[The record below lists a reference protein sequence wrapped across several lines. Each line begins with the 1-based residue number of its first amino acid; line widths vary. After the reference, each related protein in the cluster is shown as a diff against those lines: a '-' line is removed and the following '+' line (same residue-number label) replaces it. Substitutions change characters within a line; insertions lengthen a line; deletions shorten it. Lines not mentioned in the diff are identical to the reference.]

1 MTIYDISVE
10 ITAAPVYPGD
20 PETHIEKISD
30 MDIGDSVN
38 VSALTMSLHTGTH
51 VEAPLHFIRNANSIS
66 DLRLDSF
73 MGECSVVSCGGYSG
87 VLTGADIDELVPQ
100 GARRVLFKTLG
111 NVKLSKSAVLSLI
124 SIGVTLV
131 GIDAQSISEADD
143 DAEVHKHLLNAGI
156 VILEGINLRHVQSGE
171 YTLMALPIKL
181 NGTEAT
187 PCRAILMK

>member
-20 PETHIEKISD
+20 PETHIEKIFD

-51 VEAPLHFIRNANSIS
+51 IEAPLHFIKNGNSIS
-66 DLRLDSF
+66 DIRLDSF
-73 MGECSVVSCGGYSG
+73 MGECSVVACSGYSG
-87 VLTGADIDELVPQ
+87 VLTGADIDELVPE

-124 SIGVTLV
+124 SMGVTMV
-131 GIDAQSISEADD
+131 GIDAQSISEADE
-143 DAEVHKHLLNAGI
+143 DAQIHKHLLSAGI
-156 VILEGINLRHVQSGE
+156 IILEGINLRHVQSGE

>member
-66 DLRLDSF
+66 DLRLDNF

-87 VLTGADIDELVPQ
+87 VLTGADIDELVPE

-111 NVKLSKSAVLSLI
+111 NVKLSKTAVLSLI
-124 SIGVTLV
+124 SMGVTLV
-131 GIDAQSISEADD
+131 GIDAQSISESDD

-156 VILEGINLRHVQSGE
+156 IILEGINLRHVQSGE